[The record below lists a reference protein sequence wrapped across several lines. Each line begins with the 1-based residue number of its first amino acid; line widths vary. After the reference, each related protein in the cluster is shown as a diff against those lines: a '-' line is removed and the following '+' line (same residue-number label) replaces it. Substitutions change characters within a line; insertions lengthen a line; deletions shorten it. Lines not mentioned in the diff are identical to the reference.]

1 MKPGN
6 PVSSMEV
13 ERLRREVEKL
23 RARVRELES
32 AARGNAAG
40 AYGRATDA
48 HGMSSA
54 EDDAA
59 TVDATPM
66 LAAADRELAA
76 RLFTGL
82 LQLPLVL
89 YRVGPDGKFREIIGR
104 AIDRIGFVDPAKL
117 VGRDVLEI
125 FPEAT
130 TVFHES
136 LSGKAVWSETS
147 GSYDGHSWAALSFV
161 RPAEGED
168 GRTIGISLDITDWR
182 ETGSEIAASERLF
195 RSLAETVAV
204 AISRND
210 TQGFIVYANEPMG
223 LLLGVPPARLIG
235 RNSLE
240 FVIEADHARV
250 TDEWFAT
257 QAAGQHYAGVFRIH
271 GADGT
276 TPWVLSRT
284 VPELDD
290 SGQITGFVSS
300 LVDITER
307 KQVEE
312 DLSRRV
318 ADRTAQLVLANKEL
332 EAFCYSVSH
341 DLRAPLRGIDGFCR
355 LLAEEL
361 GASLPDTGRDYI
373 SRVLAATARMD
384 RLIDD
389 FLTLSRAS
397 LAEVTRSHVSLSEI
411 ARGVAEDLRHRA
423 PGRTV
428 RFDIQPGLHV
438 QGDPV
443 LLRDAL
449 ENLIGNAFKFTARTA
464 DACIEFFRK
473 QGGGEET
480 FVVRDN
486 GAGFD
491 MQQASK
497 LFTAF
502 HRLHDDRDFEG
513 TGVGLATVERIIQRH
528 GGRIWAESRPGRGAS
543 FMFTV
548 PPG

>member
-1 MKPGN
+1 MKS
-6 PVSSMEV
+6 VEASSES
-13 ERLRREVEKL
+13 ELEQLRREVEVL
-23 RARVRELES
+23 RARIRELE
-32 AARGNAAG
+32 AG
-40 AYGRATDA
+40 AGRETSPAL
-48 HGMSSA
+48 A
-54 EDDAA
+54 E
-59 TVDATPM
+59 
-66 LAAADRELAA
+66 ADRELAT
-76 RLFTGL
+76 RLFAGL

-89 YRVGPDGKFREIIGR
+89 YRVGPDGRFRDIIGR
-104 AIDRIGFVDPAKL
+104 AIERIGLLDPGQL
-117 VGRDVLEI
+117 VGRNVLDI
-125 FPEAT
+125 FPEAS
-130 TVFHES
+130 TVVHES

-147 GSYDGHSWAALSFV
+147 GSFHGHPWAALSFV
-161 RPAEGED
+161 RPFD
-168 GRTIGISLDITDWR
+168 GDDGGTIGISLDITDWR
-182 ETGSEIAASERLF
+182 EMGNQIAASERLF

-204 AISRND
+204 AISRTD

-223 LLLGVPPARLIG
+223 SLLGKPPAELIG

-240 FVIEADHARV
+240 FVIDADRARV

-257 QAAGQHYAGVFRIH
+257 QESGDPYAGVFRIH
-271 GADGT
+271 GADGSIT
-276 TPWVLSRT
+276 WVLSRS
-284 VPELDD
+284 VPELDEA
-290 SGQITGFVSS
+290 GQISGYIAC

-318 ADRTAQLVLANKEL
+318 AERTAQLVLANKEL

-361 GASLPDTGRDYI
+361 GDTLQETGRDYL
-373 SRVLAATARMD
+373 SRVLAATAKMD

-411 ARGVAEDLRHRA
+411 ARGVSDELRQRA

-428 RFDIQPGLHV
+428 RFEIQPGLSV
-438 QGDPV
+438 EGDPV

-449 ENLIGNAFKFTARTA
+449 ENLLGNAFKFTARTA
-464 DACIEFFRK
+464 DARIEFFRMHSN
-473 QGGGEET
+473 GETT

-502 HRLHDDRDFEG
+502 YRLHDEREFEG

-528 GGRIWAESRPGRGAS
+528 GGRVWADARPGRGAS
-543 FMFTV
+543 FMFTL
-548 PPG
+548 P

>member
-1 MKPGN
+1 MKPA
-6 PVSSMEV
+6 PHAPESEV
-13 ERLRREVEKL
+13 EQLRREIEAL
-23 RARVRELES
+23 RARVRELEAGQASEAS
-32 AARGNAAG
+32 ATA
-40 AYGRATDA
+40 
-48 HGMSSA
+48 SSA
-54 EDDAA
+54 LVE
-59 TVDATPM
+59 
-66 LAAADRELAA
+66 ADRQLAA
-76 RLFTGL
+76 RLFEGL

-89 YRVGPDGKFREIIGR
+89 YRVGPDGRFREIIGR
-104 AIDRIGFVDPAKL
+104 AIERIGLVDPEQL
-117 VGRDVLEI
+117 VGRDVLDI
-125 FPEAT
+125 FPEAS
-130 TVFHES
+130 TVVHES

-147 GSYDGHSWAALSFV
+147 GSFQGHQWAALSFI
-161 RPAEGED
+161 RPVDGEEG
-168 GRTIGISLDITDWR
+168 GTIGISLDITDWR
-182 ETGSEIAASERLF
+182 EMGNQIAASERLF

-223 LLLGVPPARLIG
+223 SLLGVPPAELIG

-240 FVIEADHARV
+240 FVVEADRARV
-250 TDEWFAT
+250 TDEWFAN
-257 QAAGQHYAGVFRIH
+257 QAAGDHYAGVFRIH
-271 GADGT
+271 GADGS
-276 TPWVLSRT
+276 TPWVLSRS
-284 VPELDD
+284 VPELDEA
-290 SGQITGFVSS
+290 GHITGFIAS

-318 ADRTAQLVLANKEL
+318 AERTAQLVRANKEL

-361 GASLPDTGRDYI
+361 GESLEDTARDYLA
-373 SRVLAATARMD
+373 RVLAATAKMD

-397 LAEVTRSHVSLSEI
+397 LAEVTRSRVSLSEI
-411 ARGVAEDLRHRA
+411 ARGVAEDLRQRA

-428 RFDIQPGLHV
+428 RFVIEPGLHV

-449 ENLIGNAFKFTARTA
+449 ENLLGNAFKFTARTA
-464 DACIEFFRK
+464 DACIEFFRTHTK
-473 QGGGEET
+473 GESV

-502 HRLHDDRDFEG
+502 HRLHDERDFEG

-528 GGRIWAESRPGRGAS
+528 GGRVWAEARPGRGAS

-548 PPG
+548 PAA

>member
-1 MKPGN
+1 MPPAKPV
-6 PVSSMEV
+6 PASEV
-13 ERLRREVEKL
+13 DELRSEVDRL
-23 RARVRELES
+23 RARVRELEAQAGRS
-32 AARGNAAG
+32 ENAS
-40 AYGRATDA
+40 
-48 HGMSSA
+48 ML
-54 EDDAA
+54 DDA
-59 TVDATPM
+59 DRD
-66 LAAADRELAA
+66 LAE

-89 YRVGPDGKFREIIGR
+89 YRVGPDGRFREIIGR
-104 AIDRIGFVDPAKL
+104 AIDRIGLTDPEHL
-117 VGRDVLEI
+117 IGRDVLEI
-125 FPEAT
+125 FPEAS
-130 TVFHES
+130 TVVHES

-147 GSYDGHSWAALSFV
+147 GSFQGHHWEALSFV
-161 RPAEGED
+161 RPDDAGD
-168 GRTIGISLDITDWR
+168 GGTIGISLDITDWR
-182 ETGSEIAASERLF
+182 EAGSKIAASERLF

-210 TQGFIVYANEPMG
+210 TQGFILYANEPMG
-223 LLLGVPPARLIG
+223 QLLGKTSRELLG

-240 FVIEADHARV
+240 FVLEADRARV
-250 TDEWFAT
+250 TDEWFAA
-257 QAAGQHYAGVFRIH
+257 QAAGEDYAGVFRIH
-271 GADGT
+271 GADGN
-276 TPWVLSRT
+276 TPWVLSRS
-284 VPELDD
+284 VPELDE
-290 SGQITGFVSS
+290 SGQITGFVAS

-312 DLSRRV
+312 DLGRRV
-318 ADRTAQLVLANKEL
+318 ADRTAQLVRANKEL

-341 DLRAPLRGIDGFCR
+341 DLRAPLRSIDGFCR
-355 LLAEEL
+355 LLTEEL
-361 GASLPDTGRDYI
+361 GDSLTGTGRDYL
-373 SRVLAATARMD
+373 SRVLAATGKMD

-397 LAEVTRSHVSLSEI
+397 LAEVTRSRVSLSEI
-411 ARGVAEDLRHRA
+411 ARGVVDELRQRA

-438 QGDPV
+438 EGDPV

-449 ENLIGNAFKFTARTA
+449 ENLLGNAFKFTSRTA
-464 DACIEFFRK
+464 DACIEFF
-473 QGGGEET
+473 GTHSNGESA

-502 HRLHDDRDFEG
+502 HRLHDERDFEG

-528 GGRIWAESRPGRGAS
+528 GGRVWAEARPGRGAS